1 MKLLLVARRYPP
13 DVRSGTETVFQSLAE
28 QAQKH
33 HAVRLVVGY
42 TRDRSLVPEDAVA
55 VEMRGLGRR
64 QAWQALWWAA
74 VRESRRFKPDVVLA
88 NSIEV
93 PALGAPAVCIVHD
106 LNFGT
111 DRRDVGTRARE
122 LFYRFKSRRLRA
134 VVTVSQASMERLVE
148 VGVPA
153 DRVSV
158 IHNGVDL
165 ERFQPSSTQPLDGG
179 LRFAYPSRILP
190 GKGQHL
196 AIDAFARLPKR
207 LKQRSSLDIVGAV
220 VDPVFLE
227 QLKVQAYGL
236 PVTFNTDVPAIA
248 PFYQRAD
255 AVLFPTL
262 MQEGFGFTAVEAMSC
277 AKPVVWSEQPAIREA
292 TGGIGL
298 PFASGQVEEMR
309 DQMQRLIEEPGL
321 VEKLGAQGRE
331 YVASH
336 YAWPSVW
343 KRYEDLL
350 TQVAAQGKH

>member
-42 TRDRSLVPEDAVA
+42 TRDRSMVPADAVA
-55 VEMRGLGRR
+55 VDLRGLGRR
-64 QAWQALWWAA
+64 QSWQALWWAA
-74 VRESRRFKPDVVLA
+74 HRESRRFKPDVVLA

-106 LNFGT
+106 LNFGV
-111 DRRDVGTRARE
+111 DRRDAGTRARE
-122 LFYRFKSRRLRA
+122 LFYRFKSRRLKS
-134 VVTVSQASMERLVE
+134 VVTVSQASMDRLIE

-153 DRVSV
+153 ERIQV

-165 ERFQPSSTQPLDGG
+165 ESFKPSSTEPPEGG

-220 VDPVFLE
+220 VDPVFLD
-227 QLKVQAYGL
+227 QLKVQAHGL
-236 PVTFNTDVPAIA
+236 SVTFNTDVPSIA

-255 AVLFPTL
+255 VVLFPTL
-262 MQEGFGFTAVEAMSC
+262 MQEGFGFTAVEAMAC
-277 AKPVVWSEQPAIREA
+277 AKPVVWTEQAAIREA

-298 PFASGQVEEMR
+298 PFQAGQVEQMR
-309 DQMQRLIEEPGL
+309 DHMQRLIEEPKL
-321 VEKLGAQGRE
+321 VEELGAEGRN
-331 YVASH
+331 YVAAH
-336 YAWPSVW
+336 YAWPAVW
-343 KRYEDLL
+343 KHYEDLL
-350 TQVAAQGKH
+350 TQVAAQAKR

>member
-33 HAVRLVVGY
+33 HAVRLVVGF
-42 TRDRSLVPEDAVA
+42 TRDRSMVPEDAVA
-55 VEMRGLGRR
+55 VDLRGLGRR
-64 QAWQALWWAA
+64 QSWQALWWAA
-74 VRESRRFKPDVVLA
+74 IRESRRFKPDVVLA

-106 LNFGT
+106 LNFGI
-111 DRRDVGTRARE
+111 DRRDAGTRARE
-122 LFYRFKSRRLRA
+122 LFYRFKSRRLKA

-153 DRVSV
+153 ERIQV

-165 ERFQPSSTQPLDGG
+165 ERFQPSSTPPPEGG
-179 LRFAYPSRILP
+179 LRFTYPSRILP

-220 VDPVFLE
+220 VDPVFLD
-227 QLKVQAYGL
+227 QLKVQAHGL
-236 PVTFNTDVPAIA
+236 SVTFNTDVPAIA

-255 AVLFPTL
+255 VVLFPTL
-262 MQEGFGFTAVEAMSC
+262 MQEGFGFTAIEGMAC

-298 PFASGQVEEMR
+298 PFQPGQVEQMR
-309 DQMQRLIEEPGL
+309 DQMQRLIEEPEL
-321 VEKLGAQGRE
+321 VKKLGEQGRD

-350 TQVAAQGKH
+350 TQVASQAKR